1 MVEYTYLES
10 NKDCAGRKRVMRNQC
25 VTELSSRENK
35 VVLIRSFSGIIVRI
49 CCLEDD

>member
-1 MVEYTYLES
+1 MQSWNQIKTVREEEDSDAES
-10 NKDCAGRKRVMRNQC
+10 VCVM
-25 VTELSSRENK
+25 ELSSRQNK